1 MSLNVHFWGWR
12 SSYLRPFAWG
22 WQEVTTATPVEVLQ
36 PQPKYV
42 LHGFNRYR
50 TLQWGGRFRPK

>member
-1 MSLNVHFWGWR
+1 MIDVMFWGWR
-12 SSYLRPFAWG
+12 LGNSRFWG
-22 WQEVTTATPVEVLQ
+22 WQEVTTATPVALIQ

-50 TLQWGGRFRPK
+50 TLQWGGKAPRKR